1 MGQDCNQRIFRTTLS
16 ASIPHLRTAL
26 HATETAI
33 IRPGLPSIASGRDY
47 LQLTKCL
54 VGALPAGSSRPT
66 VLVRS
71 TSARLRNGSNGCF
84 IRLDLTVDK
93 RLSLTWTYE
102 MLY

>member
-1 MGQDCNQRIFRTTLS
+1 MRQDCNQRIFRTTLS

-33 IRPGLPSIASGRDY
+33 IRPGLQSIVSGQDY

-54 VGALPAGSSRPT
+54 AGASPAGSSRPT

-71 TSARLRNGSNGCF
+71 TRMGHGGRDSCGVSIGWFL
-84 IRLDLTVDK
+84 V
-93 RLSLTWTYE
+93 W
-102 MLY
+102 